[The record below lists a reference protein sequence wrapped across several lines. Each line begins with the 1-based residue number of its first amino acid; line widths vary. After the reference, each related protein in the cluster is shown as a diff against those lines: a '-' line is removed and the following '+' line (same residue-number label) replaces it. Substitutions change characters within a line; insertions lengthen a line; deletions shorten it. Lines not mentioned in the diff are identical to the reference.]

1 MTSTSLKIR
10 EIEEFEDN
18 PRLTYDE
25 ADMAALVESI
35 KARGPIDEIS
45 VFHVKKGDRY
55 IIADGHR
62 TRRAMLE
69 VYGPDHSIEV
79 IVRKEFD
86 EYDDR
91 CKLELLEI
99 GFVTSTLKKN
109 LSIYEELKGVKNYLA
124 KKDAEDPRGG
134 PYLLSQQRVYERL
147 GFKKS
152 KAMQLAEMMAT
163 FHEDLWSTFESE
175 GVGTNLLKALTKL
188 MKMAEETGDKT
199 MVSDVVEQIRSQE
212 IKTPSDLASYVETRS
227 EIDQHLPDELPDREE
242 KLSDLSEKSFKEK
255 KIQKEKEDE
264 EAVGPQKSKAAKHLK
279 ELKSLLK
286 SLHKSMVAI
295 NASADEMTEEEKEEY
310 ANVILQLGNLI
321 QNR

>member
-25 ADMAALVESI
+25 GDMAALVESI

-55 IIADGHR
+55 VIADGHR

-69 VYGPDHSIEV
+69 VYGPDHPIEV
-79 IVRKEFD
+79 IVRKEFE
-86 EYDDR
+86 EYDEQ
-91 CKLELLEI
+91 CKKELLEI

-109 LSIYEELKGVKNYLA
+109 LNIYEELKGVKNYIASLQRLHPN
-124 KKDAEDPRGG
+124 DPGFF
-134 PYLLSQQRVYERL
+134 LSQQRVYEPL

-152 KAMQLAEMMAT
+152 KAMQLADMMAT
-163 FHEDLWSTFESE
+163 VPEDLWSAFETE
-175 GVGTNLLKALTKL
+175 GVGTNLLKAFTKL
-188 MKMAEETGDKT
+188 MKMAEESGDGA
-199 MVSDVVEQIRSQE
+199 MVTEVVGHIRAQE
-212 IKTPSDLASYVETRS
+212 IKTPSDLASYVEART
-227 EIDQHLPDELPDREE
+227 EIDDHLPAELPDREE
-242 KLSDLSEKSFKEK
+242 KLADLSEKSFKEK
-255 KIQKEKEDE
+255 KAQKEKEEE

-286 SLHKSMVAI
+286 SLHKSMTAVK
-295 NASADEMTEEEKEEY
+295 ASMEDMTPEEKEEY

-321 QNR
+321 QNG

>member
-1 MTSTSLKIR
+1 MTSISLKIR

-18 PRLTYDE
+18 PRLKYDQD
-25 ADMAALVESI
+25 DMAALVESV
-35 KARGPIDEIS
+35 KSRGPIDEIS

-69 VYGPDHSIEV
+69 VYGPDHPIEV

-86 EYDDR
+86 EYDDQCR
-91 CKLELLEI
+91 LELLEI

-109 LSIYEELKGVKNYLA
+109 LSIYEELKGVKKYIGQLE
-124 KKDAEDPRGG
+124 KKFPAGA
-134 PYLLSQQRVYERL
+134 PYALSQQRVYERL

-152 KAMQLAEMMAT
+152 KAMQLADMIET
-163 FHEDLWSTFESE
+163 VPEDLWTSFETE
-175 GVGTNLLKALTKL
+175 GVGTNLIKAFTKL
-188 MKMAEETGDKT
+188 FKMAEETGDGAI
-199 MVSDVVEQIRSQE
+199 VGEVVGHIKAQE
-212 IKTPSDLASYVETRS
+212 IKTPSDLAAYVEARS
-227 EIDQHLPDELPDREE
+227 EIDQHLPEELPNREE
-242 KLSDLSEKSFKEK
+242 KLADLSGKSFKEK
-255 KIQKEKEDE
+255 KAQKEKEEE

-286 SLHKSMVAI
+286 SLHKSMVAVK
-295 NASADEMTEEEKEEY
+295 ASMDDMTEEEKEEY